1 MFFFKSRHNLLK
13 SGILKGKTDIHSHI
27 LPGVDDGSPDVETS
41 LQLLDFMT
49 ELGYTTVWLTPHV
62 MFDLHNT
69 SAKLQQHYDELL
81 AAYQGSIQLHL
92 ASEYMM
98 DQGFN
103 TRLSTD
109 PLRLG
114 KEHLLVETSYMNP
127 PVGLSEIL
135 VSVWNAGFH
144 PLIAHPERYM
154 YMELEDYQELKSNG
168 YEFQL
173 NLMSLSGYY
182 GSRPKLVAED
192 LLQRG
197 MYDFVGSDLHHLHRY
212 QYLLER
218 MKLTTKQLEAVEQLL
233 ENNAYI

>member
-1 MFFFKSRHNLLK
+1 MFFFKCRHNLLK
-13 SGILKGKTDIHSHI
+13 AGILQGKTDIHSHI

-41 LQLLDFMT
+41 LQLLDFMA
-49 ELGYTTVWLTPHV
+49 ELGYTTLWLTPHV

-69 SAKLQQHYDELL
+69 AAKLQQYYEELL
-81 AAYQGSIQLHL
+81 PAYQGGLQLHL

-98 DQGFN
+98 DQGFQE
-103 TRLSTD
+103 RLTTD

-127 PVGLSEIL
+127 PAGLSEIL
-135 VSVWNAGFH
+135 ISVWNAGYH

-154 YMELEDYQELKSNG
+154 YMELDDYQELKSNG

-192 LLQRG
+192 LLQRD

-212 QYLLER
+212 KYMLEH
-218 MKLTTKQLEAVEQLL
+218 MKLTTKQLDAVEVLL
-233 ENNAYI
+233 ENNAHV

>member
-1 MFFFKSRHNLLK
+1 MFFFKKRHNLLK
-13 SGILKGKTDIHSHI
+13 SGILQGKTDIHSHI

-41 LQLLDFMT
+41 LQLLDFMA
-49 ELGYTTVWLTPHV
+49 EVGYTTVWLTPHV
-62 MFDLHNT
+62 MYDLHNT
-69 SAKLQQHYDELL
+69 AAKLQQRYDELL
-81 AAYQGSIQLHL
+81 SAYQGDLQLHL

-98 DQGFN
+98 DQGLN
-103 TRLSTD
+103 ERLTTD

-127 PVGLSEIL
+127 PAGLAEIL
-135 VSVWNAGFH
+135 ISVWNAGFH
-144 PLIAHPERYM
+144 PLIPHPERYM

-173 NLMSLSGYY
+173 NLLSLSGYY

-212 QYLLER
+212 KYFLEH
-218 MKLTTKQLEAVEQLL
+218 MKLTTKQLDAVEQLL
-233 ENNAYI
+233 ENNAFV

>member
-1 MFFFKSRHNLLK
+1 MFFFTRRHKLLQT
-13 SGILKGKTDIHSHI
+13 GIFQGKTDIHSHI

-41 LQLLDFMT
+41 LELLDFL
-49 ELGYTTVWLTPHV
+49 EEVGYTTVWLTPHV

-69 SAKLQQHYDELL
+69 AAKLRQRYEEFLPV
-81 AAYQGSIQLHL
+81 YRGSLELHL

-103 TRLSTD
+103 ERLTTD

-114 KEHLLVETSYMNP
+114 KDHLLVETSYINP
-127 PVGLSEIL
+127 PVNLSDIL
-135 VSVWNAGFH
+135 VSVWNTGFR

-154 YMELEDYQELKSNG
+154 YMELDDYQELKSNG
-168 YEFQL
+168 YELQL
-173 NLMSLSGYY
+173 NLLSLSGYY

-212 QYLLER
+212 RHMLEH
-218 MKLTTKQLEAVEQLL
+218 MKLTTKQLDAVEQLL
-233 ENNAYI
+233 YNNAYV

>member
-1 MFFFKSRHNLLK
+1 MFFFTRRHKLLQT
-13 SGILKGKTDIHSHI
+13 GIFQGKTDIHSHI
-27 LPGVDDGSPDVETS
+27 LPGVDDGSPDAETS
-41 LQLLDFMT
+41 LQLLDFL
-49 ELGYTTVWLTPHV
+49 EQIGYTAAWLTPHV
-62 MFDLHNT
+62 MEDLGNT
-69 SAKLQQHYDELL
+69 AAKLQQRFAEFQPMYKGH
-81 AAYQGSIQLHL
+81 IQLHL

-103 TRLSTD
+103 TRLTTD

-114 KEHLLVETSYMNP
+114 REHLLVETSYMNP

-197 MYDFVGSDLHHLHRY
+197 MYDFIGSDLHHLHRY
-212 QYLLER
+212 QYMLEH
-218 MKLTTKQLEAVEQLL
+218 MKLTTKQINVVEQLL
-233 ENNAYI
+233 DNNAHV

>member
-1 MFFFKSRHNLLK
+1 MFFFKRRHNLLK
-13 SGILKGKTDIHSHI
+13 SGILQGKTDIHSHI

-41 LQLLDFMT
+41 LQLLDFMA

-62 MFDLHNT
+62 MYDLHNT
-69 SAKLQQHYDELL
+69 AAKLQQRFEELL
-81 AAYQGSIQLHL
+81 PAYQGSIQLHL

-103 TRLSTD
+103 ERLTTD

-127 PVGLSEIL
+127 PAGLAEIL
-135 VSVWNAGFH
+135 ISVWNAGFH
-144 PLIAHPERYM
+144 PLIPHPERYM

-173 NLMSLSGYY
+173 NLLSLSGYY
-182 GSRPKLVAED
+182 GSRPKLVSED
-192 LLQRG
+192 LLNRE
-197 MYDFVGSDLHHLHRY
+197 MYDYVGSDLHHLHHYRGM
-212 QYLLER
+212 LEHMR
-218 MKLTTKQLEAVEQLL
+218 LTKKQLEAIEGLL
-233 ENNAYI
+233 DNNERI

>member
-1 MFFFKSRHNLLK
+1 MFFFKSRYNLLK
-13 SGILKGKTDIHSHI
+13 SGILQGKTDIHSHI

-41 LQLLDFMT
+41 LQLLDLMA
-49 ELGYTTVWLTPHV
+49 ELGFTTLWLTPHV
-62 MFDLHNT
+62 MYDLHNT
-69 SAKLQQHYDELL
+69 AAKLQQRFEEFLPTYKGNL
-81 AAYQGSIQLHL
+81 QLHL

-103 TRLSTD
+103 ERLTTD
-109 PLRLG
+109 PLCLG

-135 VSVWNAGFH
+135 ISVWNAGYH

-154 YMELEDYQELKSNG
+154 YMELDDYQELKSNG

-173 NLMSLSGYY
+173 NLLSLSGYY

-212 QYLLER
+212 KHMLEH
-218 MKLTTKQLEAVEQLL
+218 MKLTTKQLDAVEQLL
-233 ENNAYI
+233 ENNAYV

>member
-1 MFFFKSRHNLLK
+1 MFFFKKRHNLLK
-13 SGILKGKTDIHSHI
+13 SGILQGKTDIHSHI

-41 LQLLDFMT
+41 LQLLDFMA

-62 MFDLHNT
+62 MYDLHNT
-69 SAKLQQHYDELL
+69 AAKLQQHYDELL
-81 AAYQGSIQLHL
+81 SAYQGSIQLHL

-98 DQGFN
+98 DQGLN
-103 TRLSTD
+103 ERLTTD

-127 PVGLSEIL
+127 PAGLAEIL
-135 VSVWNAGFH
+135 ISVWNAGFH
-144 PLIAHPERYM
+144 PLIPHPERYM

-173 NLMSLSGYY
+173 NLLSLSGYY

-212 QYLLER
+212 KYFLEH
-218 MKLTTKQLEAVEQLL
+218 MKLTTKQLDAVEQLL
-233 ENNAYI
+233 ENNAYV

>member
-13 SGILKGKTDIHSHI
+13 SGILQGKTDIHSHI

-41 LQLLDFMT
+41 LQLLDFMA
-49 ELGYTTVWLTPHV
+49 ELGFTTLWLTPHV
-62 MFDLHNT
+62 MYDLHNT
-69 SAKLQQHYDELL
+69 AAKLQQHFDELL
-81 AAYQGSIQLHL
+81 PAYQGSIQLHL

-103 TRLSTD
+103 ERLTTD

-114 KEHLLVETSYMNP
+114 KDHLLVETSYMNP
-127 PVGLSEIL
+127 PAGLSEIL
-135 VSVWNAGFH
+135 ISVWNAGYH

-173 NLMSLSGYY
+173 NLLSLSGYY

-197 MYDFVGSDLHHLHRY
+197 MYDFFGSDLHHLHRY
-212 QYLLER
+212 KHMLEH
-218 MKLTTKQLEAVEQLL
+218 MKLTTKQLDAVEQLL
-233 ENNAYI
+233 ENNAYV

>member
-1 MFFFKSRHNLLK
+1 MFFFKRRHNLLK
-13 SGILKGKTDIHSHI
+13 SGILQGKTDIHSHI

-41 LQLLDFMT
+41 LQLLDFME

-62 MFDLHNT
+62 MYDLHNT
-69 SAKLQQHYDELL
+69 AAKLQQRFEELL
-81 AAYQGSIQLHL
+81 PAYQGSIQLHL

-103 TRLSTD
+103 ERLTTD

-127 PVGLSEIL
+127 PAGLAEIL
-135 VSVWNAGFH
+135 ISVWNAGFH
-144 PLIAHPERYM
+144 PLIPHPERYM

-173 NLMSLSGYY
+173 NLLSLSGYY

-212 QYLLER
+212 KYFLEH
-218 MKLTTKQLEAVEQLL
+218 MKLTAKQLDAVEQLL
-233 ENNAYI
+233 ENNAFV